1 MVKVEMDI
9 VETVRKCV
17 DRPTISCCSNAL
29 FNTILLLIHLI
40 GKDWKTTKELCED
53 AMFTNCN
60 EARVYLYRL
69 KNRGVLESRKIYGG
83 EAIWKI
89 NEDVLKYK
97 HMDLRQLKRLLY
109 MHLDICSEYYSTGV
123 LKKPVE
129 EEELE
134 EEEWE
139 EEEWE
144 EE

>member
-1 MVKVEMDI
+1 MARVKMDI

-17 DRPTISCCSNAL
+17 DRPTQKCCSNAL

-89 NEDVLKYK
+89 NEEVLKDK
-97 HMDLRQLKRLLY
+97 HMDLRRLLY
-109 MHLDICSEYYSTGV
+109 MHLDICNEYYRTGV